1 MMILEYVIFMLFVKK
16 KFVSCYLI
24 LASLKFMVWIFEEVV
39 DIGFRESD
47 FCQIEGQQYRVVYF
61 EVRLFFYVVIGLYRF
76 CIKIKVCY
84 SYYSLD
90 IVK

>member
-47 FCQIEGQQYRVVYF
+47 FC
-61 EVRLFFYVVIGLYRF
+61 
-76 CIKIKVCY
+76 
-84 SYYSLD
+84 
-90 IVK
+90 

>member
-1 MMILEYVIFMLFVKK
+1 MYISINLWVVKLLVSGIFFYIIFKYLVIIKNDDFKVSILEYVIFMLFVKK

-47 FCQIEGQQYRVVYF
+47 FC
-61 EVRLFFYVVIGLYRF
+61 
-76 CIKIKVCY
+76 
-84 SYYSLD
+84 
-90 IVK
+90 